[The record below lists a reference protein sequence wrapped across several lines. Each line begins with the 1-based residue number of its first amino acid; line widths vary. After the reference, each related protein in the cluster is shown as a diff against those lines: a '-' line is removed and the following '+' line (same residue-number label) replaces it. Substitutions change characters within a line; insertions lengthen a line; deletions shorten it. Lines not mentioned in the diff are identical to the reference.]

1 MYTIWKLQVLATYCF
16 LFQGNP
22 LSIKRDIDILLGP
35 LVKLQTA
42 ELNGWADVSVGTLA
56 LTPNGLV
63 ACHPCI
69 KLIVQCCRRRNYLN
83 ISLYLKWFRPI
94 LRKICD
100 FEKKWKN
107 IYSTW
112 CSQAVTHL
120 STNHARRCLTS
131 VIGREPVPSTWYG
144 RRQEMGTIKLLYSK
158 TDGFH
163 QTCIKNLNFLKKN
176 KCRVIKF
183 YKMEIIKFY
192 KLRKISIDAGG
203 QQDLIRS
210 TPVNLPFRPTFSE
223 FVCQSGHAI
232 HSARRG
238 VPL

>member
-1 MYTIWKLQVLATYCF
+1 MKTLFNTCWYHLCCPKWIVSLSSRSAVLLFVFQFLNGLLCETHIYMYTIWKLQVLATYCF

-83 ISLYLKWFRPI
+83 ISLYLKGFRPL

-100 FEKKWKN
+100 FEN
-107 IYSTW
+107 
-112 CSQAVTHL
+112 
-120 STNHARRCLTS
+120 
-131 VIGREPVPSTWYG
+131 E
-144 RRQEMGTIKLLYSK
+144 
-158 TDGFH
+158 
-163 QTCIKNLNFLKKN
+163 
-176 KCRVIKF
+176 
-183 YKMEIIKFY
+183 
-192 KLRKISIDAGG
+192 KISTA
-203 QQDLIRS
+203 
-210 TPVNLPFRPTFSE
+210 
-223 FVCQSGHAI
+223 H
-232 HSARRG
+232 G
-238 VPL
+238 VPKRSPI